1 MDVYVGEG
9 IGMYF
14 GIVLSGESVPQV
26 GGVDGRELELWFG
39 WGKMKTR
46 KV

>member
-1 MDVYVGEG
+1 MENERFVDVYVGEG

-26 GGVDGRELELWFG
+26 GKESD
-39 WGKMKTR
+39 
-46 KV
+46 